1 MAKYGRFDPRNKKN
15 NRNKQRSI
23 YKDIRIRMVEEKERR
38 KNWSNTTWLG
48 TDNDIED
55 ELEDDYN
62 D

>member
-15 NRNKQRSI
+15 NRNKERSI

-38 KNWSNTTWLG
+38 KNWSNAAWFG
-48 TDNDIED
+48 TDNDTED
-55 ELEDDYN
+55 EFEDDYN

>member
-15 NRNKQRSI
+15 NRNKERSI

-38 KNWSNTTWLG
+38 KNWSNTAYIG
-48 TDNDIED
+48 TYDDASE
-55 ELEDDYN
+55 EYEDDYN